1 MGQASVECG
10 WYPRAVDGVYWYM
23 DLGIGTPSQ
32 EQWETAGGFQAEERA
47 FQVLVE
53 SSPRVVLWV

>member
-10 WYPRAVDGVYWYM
+10 WYPRAVDEVYWQM

-32 EQWETAGGFQAEERA
+32 EQWETTGGFQAEERA
-47 FQVLVE
+47 FQVLKE
-53 SSPRVVLWV
+53 S